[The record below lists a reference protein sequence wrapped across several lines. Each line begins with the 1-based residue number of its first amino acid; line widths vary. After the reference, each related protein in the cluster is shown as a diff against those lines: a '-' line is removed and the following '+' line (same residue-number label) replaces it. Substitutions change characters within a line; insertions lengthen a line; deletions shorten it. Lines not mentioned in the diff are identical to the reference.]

1 MTGPATPLGRE
12 EREGLGIPDDLPL
25 PPAGIF
31 VRLEGL
37 RAETA
42 LLLSRL
48 SGESGGSVRALR
60 EKGGTTWVAGI
71 SGEGWDSFLRSLAP
85 ASPALAEISRE
96 LRALL
101 RAGRLPA
108 RNLRLGRRRLRLGR
122 RTLIQGILNV
132 TPDSF
137 HDGGQWL
144 EPGRAVERAFRM
156 AEEGAGV
163 VDLGGASTRPGSR
176 SIPAREEARR
186 ILPVLKALAGRL
198 TVPISVDTTQSSVAA
213 AALDAGA
220 EIVND
225 ISGLTFDPRLA
236 SVVARHDAGLV
247 LSHIQG
253 RPRSMQRRP
262 RYRHLLPEVVA
273 FLRRAIR
280 RATEAGVHP
289 ESILV
294 DPGIGFGKTAG
305 HNLLL
310 LRHLRVLQS
319 AGRPILVGASR
330 KSFLSMALGREGGTL
345 EGGSEERLEGSL
357 AVAALAVYNGAA
369 ALRVHD
375 VAETVRA
382 ARVAEAVRDAALRA
396 GKG

>member
-1 MTGPATPLGRE
+1 M
-12 EREGLGIPDDLPL
+12 
-25 PPAGIF
+25 
-31 VRLEGL
+31 EGL

-42 LLLSRL
+42 LLLGRL
-48 SGESGGSVRALR
+48 CTESGGSVRAFR
-60 EKGGTTWVAGI
+60 ERGGTTLVAGI
-71 SGEGWDSFLRSLAP
+71 SGEGWEPFLRRLGP
-85 ASPALAEISRE
+85 ASQLDEISRE
-96 LRALL
+96 LRAAL
-101 RAGRLPA
+101 RHCRLPA
-108 RNLRLGRRRLRLGR
+108 RTLRWGGRRLRLGR

-137 HDGGQWL
+137 HDGGRWI
-144 EPGRAVERAFRM
+144 EPGRAVDRAFRM
-156 AEEGAGV
+156 VEEGADI
-163 VDLGGASTRPGSR
+163 VDIGGASTRPGSR

-198 TVPISVDTTQSSVAA
+198 TVPISVDTTQAAVAA

-225 ISGLTFDPRLA
+225 VSGLTFDPRMA

-253 RPRSMQRRP
+253 KPRSMQRSP
-262 RYRHLLPEVVA
+262 RYRHLVPEVVA
-273 FLRRAIR
+273 FLRRGIR
-280 RATEAGVHP
+280 RAAEAGVHP

-294 DPGIGFGKTAG
+294 DPGIGFGKTAD
-305 HNLLL
+305 HNFLLL
-310 LRHLRVLQS
+310 KHLRALRS

-330 KSFLSMALGREGGTL
+330 KSFLAKALGREAGT
-345 EGGSEERLEGSL
+345 EERLEGSL
-357 AVAALAVYNGAA
+357 AVAALAVHNGAS

-375 VAETVRA
+375 VAGTVRA

>member
-1 MTGPATPLGRE
+1 LP
-12 EREGLGIPDDLPL
+12 PDFPL
-25 PPAGIF
+25 PPTGAV
-31 VRLEGL
+31 VRIEGL
-37 RAETA
+37 RMGTA
-42 LLLSRL
+42 FLLVELG
-48 SGESGGSVRALR
+48 GESGGSVCAFPERDGA
-60 EKGGTTWVAGI
+60 TVVAAI
-71 SGEGWDSFLRSLAP
+71 SAEGWAPFLRSLAP

-96 LRALL
+96 LRAIL

-108 RNLRLGRRRLRLGR
+108 RALRLGKRRLRLGR

-137 HDGGQWL
+137 HDGGRWL
-144 EPGRAVERAFRM
+144 DPGRAVERAFRM

-198 TVPISVDTTQSSVAA
+198 SVPISVDTTQSAVAA

-225 ISGLTFDPRLA
+225 VSGLTFDPRMA
-236 SVVARHDAGLV
+236 SVVARHKAGLV

-305 HNLLL
+305 HNFLL

-330 KSFLSMALGREGGTL
+330 KSFLSRALGREA
-345 EGGSEERLEGSL
+345 GSEERLEGSL

-382 ARVAEAVRDAALRA
+382 VRVAEGVRDAALPA

>member
-1 MTGPATPLGRE
+1 MPAGP
-12 EREGLGIPDDLPL
+12 PL
-25 PPAGIF
+25 PPAGAF
-31 VRLEGL
+31 VRIEGL

-48 SGESGGSVRALR
+48 SAESGGSARAFR
-60 EKGGTTWVAGI
+60 ERGGTTLVAEI
-71 SGEGWDSFLRSLAP
+71 SAEGWNPFLRSLAP

-96 LRALL
+96 LRAVL
-101 RAGRLPA
+101 RAGRFPA
-108 RNLRLGRRRLRLGR
+108 RDLRLGRRRLRLGR

-137 HDGGQWL
+137 HDGGRWL
-144 EPGRAVERAFRM
+144 EPGRAVDRAFRM
-156 AEEGAGV
+156 VEEGAGV

-176 SIPAREEARR
+176 SIPAREETRR

-198 TVPISVDTTQSSVAA
+198 TVPISVDTTQSAVAA

-225 ISGLTFDPRLA
+225 VSGLTFDRRMA

-253 RPRSMQRRP
+253 RPRSMQHRP

-273 FLRRAIR
+273 FLRRAIG
-280 RATEAGVHP
+280 RALEAGVHP

-310 LRHLRVLQS
+310 LRHLRVLRS

-330 KSFLSMALGREGGTL
+330 KSFLSKALGREAGT
-345 EGGSEERLEGSL
+345 EERLEGSL